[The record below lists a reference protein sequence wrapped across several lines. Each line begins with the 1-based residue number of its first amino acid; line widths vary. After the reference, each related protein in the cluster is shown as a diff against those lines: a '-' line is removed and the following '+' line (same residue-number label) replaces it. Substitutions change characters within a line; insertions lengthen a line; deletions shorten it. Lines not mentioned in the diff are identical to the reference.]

1 MGKSRKAITDQL
13 RAEFMYSRE
22 TAECLFGVLVQE
34 TSLFWAGTGGKSKP
48 FSFFID
54 VIPAALV

>member
-13 RAEFMYSRE
+13 RAELMYSRE